1 MYSNDFL
8 YTIKV
13 GDDVFMETTSEKKV
27 KATLDMMEWLEVKDV
42 TVVKE
47 FFGVDACYTAIYQT
61 NTKDI
66 ENTKPDKEYN
76 YM

>member
-13 GDDVFMETTSEKKV
+13 GDDIFMETTSEKKV
-27 KATLDMMEWLEVKDV
+27 KATLDMMKWLEVKDV

-47 FFGVDACYTAIYQT
+47 FFGVDPCYTAIYQT
-61 NTKDI
+61 NTEDI
-66 ENTKPDKEYN
+66 DNAKPDKEYN

>member
-8 YTIKV
+8 YTVKV
-13 GDDVFMETTSEKKV
+13 GENVFMETTYIQKV
-27 KATLDMMEWLEVKDV
+27 KATLDMFNNLEVKDV

-47 FFGVDACYTAIYQT
+47 FFGVDPCYTAIYTQPD
-61 NTKDI
+61 DI
-66 ENTKPDKEYN
+66 SEDTPTKEYK